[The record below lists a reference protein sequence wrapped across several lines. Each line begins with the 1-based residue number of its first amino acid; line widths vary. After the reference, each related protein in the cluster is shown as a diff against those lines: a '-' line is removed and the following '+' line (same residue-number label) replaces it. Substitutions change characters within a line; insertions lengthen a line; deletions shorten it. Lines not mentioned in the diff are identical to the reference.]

1 MELLQIYFK
10 NLKKLAI
17 FTGTNFLAF
26 FCFYLKKNISRF
38 RTLNADPDLG
48 GKMNAGPDP
57 QPWRPWRPWDNWLKM
72 FQSLLCYLYL
82 YIGAA
87 TGQKPDLLLPQ
98 DCVQADDPAQ
108 DPWAEQEQVGR
119 DTRPHLPRPGE
130 RQDSQAEKKHHH
142 HAGAIRFF
150 FLD

>member
-57 QPWRPWRPWDNWLKM
+57 QPWQPWRPWDKIENVLKFVVLPIFM
-72 FQSLLCYLYL
+72 
-82 YIGAA
+82 YI
-87 TGQKPDLLLPQ
+87 
-98 DCVQADDPAQ
+98 
-108 DPWAEQEQVGR
+108 
-119 DTRPHLPRPGE
+119 
-130 RQDSQAEKKHHH
+130 
-142 HAGAIRFF
+142 
-150 FLD
+150 